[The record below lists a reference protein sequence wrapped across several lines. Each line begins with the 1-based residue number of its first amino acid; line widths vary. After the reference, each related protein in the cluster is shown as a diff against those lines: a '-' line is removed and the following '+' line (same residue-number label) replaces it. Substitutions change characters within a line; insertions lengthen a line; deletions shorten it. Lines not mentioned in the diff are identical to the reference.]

1 MFAANRYPPTA
12 AAQIVPTA
20 GVVIWVLPVVVGS
33 SVSLSAVVSLSS
45 SPEAFVVVVVGLVG
59 AGVVGL
65 AAAVVPLSLVPPNVY
80 SAFQIWYFYSLRGLF
95 FPKPPPTP
103 VKSLKYTGKVV
114 QVKGVKG
121 KEPLKI
127 IISDRSF

>member
-33 SVSLSAVVSLSS
+33 SVSLSAVVSFSS

-59 AGVVGL
+59 AVVGL
-65 AAAVVPLSLVPPNVY
+65 AAAVVPLSLLPPNVY
-80 SAFQIWYFYSLRGLF
+80 SAFQIWYIYSLKGFF
-95 FPKPPPTP
+95 FPKPPPHT
-103 VKSLKYTGKVV
+103 S
-114 QVKGVKG
+114 
-121 KEPLKI
+121 KI
-127 IISDRSF
+127 FEVYR